1 MKFVKHSS
9 GFDLIPNSSFWL
21 SLGGNIKVYF
31 NQNYKNDNTYIYIY
45 LNRMVSHLLE
55 VKSDQ
60 GVVIIKQ
67 FNFTF
72 IFLIDQVLIKFKK
85 QNYFFNF

>member
-1 MKFVKHSS
+1 M
-9 GFDLIPNSSFWL
+9 IIEIQR
-21 SLGGNIKVYF
+21 LGNRKNQNIK
-31 NQNYKNDNTYIYIY
+31 NSQKSIAQNYKNDNTYIYIY